1 MTPDLD
7 LTKRQWTKTRGGVT
21 AIGTWIRLDGSFKP
35 CMVLIP
41 AGREYDER
49 LIPCVVTQDRA
60 WIWSED
66 VGDPAQ
72 SAPIAF
78 SFAETLGLS
87 VHEPRNIIFV
97 ASFIHDMLGDLLHIP
112 PYQNDSKVSVAEA
125 TLIDNGTGKVVGET
139 EIIEQ

>member
-1 MTPDLD
+1 
-7 LTKRQWTKTRGGVT
+7 
-21 AIGTWIRLDGSFKP
+21 
-35 CMVLIP
+35 
-41 AGREYDER
+41 
-49 LIPCVVTQDRA
+49 VTQEKA

-78 SFAETLGLS
+78 EFAASLGLGF
-87 VHEPRNIIFV
+87 EPRAIIGL

-112 PYQNDSKVSVAEA
+112 PYQAPNRISVGEA
-125 TLIDNGTGKVVGET
+125 VLIDNHTGKIVAET